1 MVIESITIYP
11 KNEKQKNL
19 LRALLEEMK
28 IRFEFV
34 KSDDDTLLSKKSYFD
49 KVDESIKQAEE
60 GNTKKLTKDQPSAM
74 LGL

>member
-1 MVIESITIYP
+1 MESITIYP

-19 LRALLEEMK
+19 LKSLLEEMK

-34 KSDDDTLLSKKSYFD
+34 KSDDDTLFSKKSYFD

-60 GNTKKLTKDQPSAM
+60 GNTQKLTKDQQSAM

>member
-60 GNTKKLTKDQPSAM
+60 GNTKKLTKDQQSAM

>member
-1 MVIESITIYP
+1 MESITIYP

-19 LRALLEEMK
+19 LRSLLEEMK

-60 GNTKKLTKDQPSAM
+60 GNTKKLTKDQQSAM

>member
-1 MVIESITIYP
+1 MESITIYP

-19 LRALLEEMK
+19 LRSLLEEMK

-34 KSDDDTLLSKKSYFD
+34 NSDNDTLFSKKSYFD

-60 GNTKKLTKDQPSAM
+60 GNTKKLTKDQQSAM